1 MKKSL
6 FIAVALAFLGIFLTG
21 CATSPFPKTTES
33 GIIVQVVATGKPLE
47 NIPVGV
53 RVVNNTS
60 NPILDVS
67 VKLISVDNNNDLKP
81 FEMWNSPREI
91 SIKDISK
98 TSVIDAG
105 KDATFTFFITSYT
118 EIESKPY
125 PIKFEVTYKDADGK
139 INTIEKDAVINVVP
153 VSFLYKITRQLI
165 DLINQLTRNYGLA
178 IILLTI
184 VIKLITHPL
193 TRYQFKSTAKL
204 QEVQPE
210 LKKIQEKYKDNPQ
223 KQQQEIVKLYKEKGV
238 NMYGG
243 CLPVLIQ
250 WPLLIVLYGALMSYS
265 PFNNAR
271 FLWLS
276 NLNTPDKYYILPI
289 LVFLSMFL
297 QSKTSQLP
305 GSELDPNSRM
315 FMYFLPVIFAVWA
328 ISWPPSV
335 LLYWITFSLVATVE
349 QFIILRSIKKFEQM
363 AIEQPK
369 NVIKK
374 DDKGK

>member
-1 MKKSL
+1 MKKIFLVLGFVLLISL
-6 FIAVALAFLGIFLTG
+6 FFTG
-21 CATSPFPKTTES
+21 CATSPFPKTTEP
-33 GIIVQVVATGKPLE
+33 GVIVQVVGAGHPLE

-53 RVVNNTS
+53 RIVNNTTD
-60 NPILDVS
+60 PILDVT
-67 VKLISVDNNNDLKP
+67 VKLVSINGNEDLKP
-81 FEMWNSPREI
+81 FELWKSSREL
-91 SIKDISK
+91 SLKDISK

-105 KDATFTFFITSYT
+105 KDATFSFYVTSYT
-118 EIESKPY
+118 EIEAKPY
-125 PIKFEVTYKDADGK
+125 PAKFEITYKDANGK
-139 INTIEKDAVINVVP
+139 VNTIEKESVINITP
-153 VSFLYKITRQLI
+153 VSGFYKIMRLI
-165 DLINQLTRNYGLA
+165 IEGINKVTRNYALA

-184 VIKLITHPL
+184 LIKLATHPL

-204 QEVQPE
+204 QEIQPE

-243 CLPVLIQ
+243 CLPVLVQ
-250 WPLLIVLYGALMSYS
+250 WPLLIVLYGALMNYA
-265 PFNNAR
+265 PFNNVR

-276 NLNTPDKYYILPI
+276 NLNVPDKYYILPI

-305 GSELDPNSRM
+305 GTEMDANTRM

-335 LLYWITFSLVATVE
+335 LLYWITFSLTATVE
-349 QFIILRSIKKFEQM
+349 QFIILRSIESFKKAALE
-363 AIEQPK
+363 EPK
-369 NVIKK
+369 EVIKR
-374 DDKGK
+374 DKKEK